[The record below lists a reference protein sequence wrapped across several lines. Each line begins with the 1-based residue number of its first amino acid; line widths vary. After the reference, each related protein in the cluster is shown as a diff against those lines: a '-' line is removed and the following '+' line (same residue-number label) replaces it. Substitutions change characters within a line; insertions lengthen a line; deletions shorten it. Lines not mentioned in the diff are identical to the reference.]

1 MLEKYFVRP
10 QTVDRVRASW
20 IGAEIERY
28 VEWLAEHG
36 LLVEVG
42 VAAGAAAGRV
52 RRVRSGSWCG
62 RC

>member
-1 MLEKYFVRP
+1 MLESYFVKP

-36 LLVEVG
+36 YCALVG
-42 VAAGAAAGRV
+42 AAQGAAAGGV
-52 RRVRSGSWCG
+52 R
-62 RC
+62 